1 MFTPKSTL
9 PLGTLLCAMTLL
21 GCEKPLDSPEYGE
34 LIYSVPPDLNRPYP
48 LPELDPPTANP
59 LPGPAA
65 QEPASPMSA
74 AAEPA
79 ASEPS
84 AEPSTAPATKTA
96 TESKPATPP
105 TDESLPKAEKN
116 PE

>member
-9 PLGTLLCAMTLL
+9 LLATLLCAMTLL

-34 LIYSVPPDLNRPYP
+34 LIHSVPPDLNRPYP

-59 LPGPAA
+59 LPGPAS
-65 QEPASPMSA
+65 QESA
-74 AAEPA
+74 TLETNGEPA
-79 ASEPS
+79 AEASSE
-84 AEPSTAPATKTA
+84 TA
-96 TESKPATPP
+96 TESKPAAPL
-105 TDESLPKAEKN
+105 TDESSPKALKN